1 MSDSSQP
8 GIEATRRTRRRQNF
22 REIALPFSLGVLA
35 LVGIVLLVAVLPRPG
50 TSSFVATLLGTLFF
64 LCPLALCLFPFTILM
79 VAAIYGLGRVNDA
92 ASRPLIAVER
102 LAIRAN
108 QTVERYGKRIADRTM
123 DLSSAY
129 EQFDRAIISKLD
141 QTDQPPSSTGKREH
155 D

>member
-35 LVGIVLLVAVLPRPG
+35 LIGIVLLVAVLPRPG
-50 TSSFVATLLGTLFF
+50 TASFVATVLGTLFF

-79 VAAIYGLGRVNDA
+79 VAAMYGLGRVNDA
-92 ASRPLIAVER
+92 VSRPLVAVER

-108 QTVERYGKRIADRTM
+108 QTVARYGKRIADRTV
-123 DLSSAY
+123 DLSTAY
-129 EQFDRAIISKLD
+129 EQFDRAVISKLD
-141 QTDQPPSSTGKREH
+141 QTDQPPPSTGKREH